1 VPSEVSLPLNTLWVV
16 VAAILVFFMQAGF
29 ALLESGLVRAKNAV
43 NVLLK
48 NYSDMC
54 VGAVAFWGVG
64 YGLMFGANATG
75 WFGTSK
81 FAVNGGDGWDLS
93 VLFFQMMFAATAATI
108 VSGAL
113 AERIRF
119 GAYLIGSVLITG
131 LIYPLVGGWAW
142 NEGGWLKKLGFLDF
156 AGSTVVHSIGA
167 WCALAGVL
175 ALGPR
180 TGRYAKDGSPR
191 SIPGHNQP
199 FVALGGLILWFGWFG
214 FNAGSTTEANAD
226 LGKIALNT
234 HLSGA
239 VAATAVIL
247 IRTLVRR
254 PLTVGAVVNGSL
266 GGLVGITAGCAYV
279 TPVQAVMIG
288 AAAAIVV
295 ELGGL
300 LLNAFELDDAVGA
313 IPVHGLCGVWGT
325 LAVGLFAPEG
335 KIGVQL
341 LGVGVVFLVVTP
353 AAFVMYKLIALTGRL
368 RVESVDEQRG
378 LDFSEHAEV
387 GYPEFQVG
395 LLHSGTGDVSADTQE
410 LAATPVGRK

>member
-1 VPSEVSLPLNTLWVV
+1 MPSEVSLPLNTVWVV